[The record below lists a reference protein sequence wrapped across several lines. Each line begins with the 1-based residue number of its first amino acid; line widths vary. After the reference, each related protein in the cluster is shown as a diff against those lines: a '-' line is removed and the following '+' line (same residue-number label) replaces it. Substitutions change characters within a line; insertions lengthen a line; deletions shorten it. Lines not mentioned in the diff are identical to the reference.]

1 MVEELSAGG
10 VVFFRN
16 TILLLKK
23 FNGDYV
29 LPKGRVEEGETLETA
44 AAREVF
50 EESGAKVDIIKYLSK
65 ISYEFTRSTND
76 QNIRIKKIVHWF
88 IMEAK
93 DMECRP
99 QKNEGFIEAD
109 YYTLKNAVR
118 LARYDDERNVIKKA
132 VKEKSSVEFKWN

>member
-1 MVEELSAGG
+1 MIEELSAGG

-29 LPKGRVEEGETLETA
+29 LPKGRVEQGETLETA
-44 AAREVF
+44 AVREVY
-50 EESGAKVDIIKYLSK
+50 EESGTKADIIKYLSK
-65 ISYEFTRSTND
+65 ISYEFIRNTNEN
-76 QNIRIKKIVHWF
+76 NIRIKKVVHWF

-109 YYTLKNAVR
+109 YYTLKNAVK
-118 LARYDDERNVIKKA
+118 LARYDDERSVIEKA
-132 VKEKSSVEFKWN
+132 VKEKSNVDFKWN